1 MKIVQTDDLMIL
13 YYQGDLE
20 MKEIINFLK
29 DIFMMQD
36 DNSNRIGLSQFK
48 IEAPIEKKPVPKN
61 IFATKEVKISDLMR
75 RSV

>member
-20 MKEIINFLK
+20 MKEIISFLK
-29 DIFMMQD
+29 DIFMMQE
-36 DNSNRIGLSQFK
+36 DNTNRIGLSQFK
-48 IEAPIEKKPVPKN
+48 LETPVEKKPVVKN
-61 IFATKEVKISDLMR
+61 IFEKKEVKLSDLMR

>member
-1 MKIVQTDDLMIL
+1 MKFAQTDDLMIL

-29 DIFMMQD
+29 DIFLMQE

-48 IEAPIEKKPVPKN
+48 VETPVEKQPVPRN

>member
-1 MKIVQTDDLMIL
+1 MIL

-20 MKEIINFLK
+20 MTEIINFLK
-29 DIFMMQD
+29 DIFMMKE

-48 IEAPIEKKPVPKN
+48 VEAPVEKKPVPKN
-61 IFATKEVKISDLMR
+61 IFEKKEVKLSDLMR

>member
-20 MKEIINFLK
+20 MKEIIDFLK
-29 DIFMMQD
+29 DIFMMKD

-48 IEAPIEKKPVPKN
+48 TETPVEKKPVPKN
-61 IFATKEVKISDLMR
+61 IFERKEVKLSDLMR

>member
-1 MKIVQTDDLMIL
+1 MKFAQTDDLMIL

-29 DIFMMQD
+29 DIFLMQE

-48 IEAPIEKKPVPKN
+48 IETPVEKKPVPKN